1 MDVRAAQG
9 TRDQLLAENATL
21 RAELSALK
29 GDVFDASD
37 IGFCIIEVR
46 FDASGMADNYRFLSV
61 NRAFEKH
68 TGLAHAEGRWIR
80 EMVPDHDEHWFD
92 VYGQVA
98 RTGEPV
104 QFESEAR
111 ALGRY
116 FMVQAARIGAPE
128 LHRISVLFTDI
139 TERRAAERALE
150 QSERHWRG
158 LFEHF
163 DEAFALAEVIRDE
176 DGQAVDWRFLD
187 VNPAC
192 CRVFERPAEA
202 VRARTLRE
210 LFPNLAP
217 GWVTDAARVAESGQS
232 MPFIRPLDDVRRWY
246 EGRLHPLPA
255 DRFMVIFQDVS
266 ELRRA
271 AQRREGLLHLSDR
284 LRVMEEPDD
293 IAAVAAEILGNVLE
307 ANRAGYCL
315 IGGAPGRVEV
325 QRDWTSDGR
334 TSLVGLHDL
343 RQLGTFV
350 DDLFA
355 GETIAVSDVQAEPR
369 IPLPGRFEPFQVR
382 AFLNVPLMEG
392 DHLVALMFADSRHPR
407 GWSRE
412 DIEFTR
418 ELGERTRTAIER
430 RRAEHQLQQLNAR
443 LEQLV
448 AERTRELLR
457 SEEQLRQSQK
467 MEAVGQLTGGIA
479 HDFNNLLTGISGSL
493 ELLQSR
499 IAQGRTQDLDRYINA
514 AQGASRRAAALTHR
528 LLAFSR
534 RQTLAPKPTRVNR
547 LVKGMEE
554 LISRTVGPSVSIIS
568 DLSTDLWSVLIDP
581 HQLENA
587 LLNLCINARDAMP
600 DGGTL
605 TISSRNRQIDERG
618 AKAFDLAAG
627 EYVALAVSDTGTGMA
642 PEVAAKAFEPFFT
655 TKPIGMGTGLGLSM
669 IYGFIRQSGGQA
681 RIHSEP
687 GRGCVVTLYLP
698 RHLGEVHDTPTVPT
712 GAPPRAELGETV
724 LIVDDEPTVR
734 IMVTE
739 VLEDLGYHAVEAGDG
754 RAGLQ
759 ILNSSLEIDLLITDV
774 GLPGGMNGRQ
784 MADAA
789 RVRRPDLKVLFITG
803 YAESSVFENG
813 PVQDGMH
820 VLTKPFSVDS
830 LARRIRD
837 LIETTVP

>member
-9 TRDQLLAENATL
+9 IRDQLLAENATL
-21 RAELSALK
+21 RAEVSALK
-29 GDVFDASD
+29 GDVFDASQ
-37 IGFCIIEVR
+37 IGFCIIEVS
-46 FDASGMADNYRFLSV
+46 FDHRGQASDYRFLSV
-61 NRAFEKH
+61 NRAFEAH
-68 TGLAHAEGRWIR
+68 TGLTQAEGRWMR
-80 EMVPDHDEHWFD
+80 DLVPDHDAHWFEM
-92 VYGQVA
+92 YGRVA
-98 RTGEPV
+98 LTGEPA
-104 QFESEAR
+104 QFENEAR
-111 ALGRY
+111 AMGRH
-116 FMVQAARIGAPE
+116 FMVQAARIGEPSQ
-128 LHRISVLFTDI
+128 HRVAILFTDI
-139 TERRAAERALE
+139 TKRRLAEQALE

-163 DEAFALAEVIRDE
+163 DEAFALAEVIRD
-176 DGQAVDWRFLD
+176 DAGQAIDWRFLD

-192 CRVFERPAEA
+192 CALLGRPAEG

-217 GWVTDAARVAESGQS
+217 GWIADAARVAESGQS
-232 MPFIRPLDDVRRWY
+232 RPFIRPLDDVRRWY
-246 EGRLHPLPA
+246 EGRLHPLPG

-271 AQRREGLLHLSDR
+271 AQRREGLLHLSDQ
-284 LRVMEEPDD
+284 LRGLDEPDD

-307 ANRAGYCL
+307 ASRAGYCL
-315 IGGAPGRVEV
+315 ISAESGTVDV
-325 QRDWTSDGR
+325 QRDWSSDGR
-334 TSLVGLHDL
+334 PSLVGPHNLHDL
-343 RQLGTFV
+343 GTYV
-350 DDLFA
+350 DELMT
-355 GETIAVSDVQAEPR
+355 GKSIAVTDVLDDSR
-369 IPLPGRFEPFQVR
+369 IPYPDRFERYQTR
-382 AFLNVPLMEG
+382 AFLNVPLME
-392 DHLVALMFADSRHPR
+392 DARLVALMFADSAHPR
-407 GWSRE
+407 SWSQE

-534 RQTLAPKPTRVNR
+534 RQTLAPKTTQVNR

-554 LISRTVGPSVSIIS
+554 LISRTMGPSVSIIS
-568 DLSTDLWSVLIDP
+568 DLSTDLWNVLIDP

-605 TISSRNRQIDERG
+605 TISSRNRSIDERG
-618 AKAFDLAAG
+618 AQTFDLEAG

-681 RIHSEP
+681 RIHSQP

-698 RHLGEVHDTPTVPT
+698 RHSGQVQEVPT
-712 GAPPRAELGETV
+712 LPMGAPPRAEVGETV

-734 IMVTE
+734 IMITE
-739 VLEDLGYHAVEAGDG
+739 VLEDLGYQAVEAADG
-754 RAGLQ
+754 RSGLQ
-759 ILNSSLEIDLLITDV
+759 ILNSSLKIDLLITDV

-813 PVQDGMH
+813 NPQDGMH

-830 LARRIRD
+830 LARRIRS
-837 LIETTVP
+837 LIAS

>member
-1 MDVRAAQG
+1 MDAGAAFG
-9 TRDQLLAENATL
+9 TREELLAENAKL
-21 RAELSALK
+21 RGELEALK

-37 IGFCIIEVR
+37 VGFCIIEVR
-46 FDASGMADNYRFLSV
+46 FGPLDEALDYKFLSV

-68 TGLAHAEGRWIR
+68 TGLEQAEGRWMR
-80 EMVPDHDEHWFD
+80 DLVPDMDESWFR
-92 VYGQVA
+92 VYGDVA
-98 RTGEPV
+98 RTGEPAC
-104 QFESEAR
+104 FESDAR
-111 ALGRY
+111 AMGRY
-116 FMVQAARIGAPE
+116 FMVQAARIGSAE
-128 LHRISVLFTDI
+128 QHRVSVIFHDI
-139 TERRAAERALE
+139 TERRLAEKAL
-150 QSERHWRG
+150 QDSERHWRG

-163 DEAFALAEVIRDE
+163 DEAFALAEVVRDE
-176 DGQAVDWRFLD
+176 QGTAVDWRFLD

-192 CRVFERPAEA
+192 CRILGRTAEKVQA
-202 VRARTLRE
+202 KTLRA

-217 GWVTDAARVAESGQS
+217 GWVADAARVAETGQS
-232 MPFIRPLDDVRRWY
+232 MPFIRPLEDVRRWY

-271 AQRREGLLHLSDR
+271 GQRREGLWHLSDR
-284 LRVMEEPDD
+284 LRVLDDPND
-293 IAAVAAEILGNVLE
+293 IAGIAAEILGTALE
-307 ANRAGYCL
+307 AGRAGYCL
-315 IGGAPGRVEV
+315 IGRTPGQVEV
-325 QRDWTSDGR
+325 QRDWSNDGR
-334 TSLVGLHDL
+334 ASIAGPHDL
-343 RQLGTFV
+343 KAFGSYV
-350 DDLFA
+350 DSLFSGQA
-355 GETIAVSDVQAEPR
+355 IMVSDVLTDAR
-369 IPLPGRFEPFQVR
+369 IPEPARFEPYQTR
-382 AFLNVPLMEG
+382 AFINVPLMEG
-392 DHLVALMFADSRHPR
+392 DRLVALIFADCRYPR
-407 GWSRE
+407 AWSQE
-412 DIEFTR
+412 DVEFTQ

-430 RRAEHQLQQLNAR
+430 RRAEQQLQQLNAS
-443 LEQLV
+443 LEHSV
-448 AERTRELLR
+448 AERTRDLLR

-493 ELLQSR
+493 ELLQNR

-534 RQTLAPKPTRVNR
+534 RQTLAPKPTQVNQ
-547 LVKGMEE
+547 LVRGMEE
-554 LISRTVGPSVSIIS
+554 LISRTVGPAVAVLS

-605 TISSRNRQIDERG
+605 TISSRNRSIDERG
-618 AKAFDLAAG
+618 SQAFDLDAG
-627 EYVALAVSDTGTGMA
+627 EYVALAVTDTGMGMA

-681 RIHSEP
+681 RIHSQA
-687 GRGCVVTLYLP
+687 GKGCVVTLYLP
-698 RHLGEVHDTPTVPT
+698 RHYGEVVETAPAPAT
-712 GAPPRAELGETV
+712 APPRAQVGETV
-724 LIVDDEPTVR
+724 LVVDDEPTVR

-739 VLEDLGYHAVEAGDG
+739 VLEDLGYHAVEAADG

-759 ILNSSLEIDLLITDV
+759 ILNSGAKIDLLITDV

-789 RVRRPDLKVLFITG
+789 RVQRPELNVLFITG

-813 PVQDGMH
+813 PVQHGMH

-830 LARRIRD
+830 LARRIRE
-837 LIETTVP
+837 LIEHAKA

>member
-1 MDVRAAQG
+1 MDVHAAQG

-21 RAELSALK
+21 RAELESLK
-29 GDVFDASD
+29 GDVFEASD

-46 FDASGMADNYRFLSV
+46 FNQEGVADNYRFLSV

-68 TGLAHAEGRWIR
+68 TGLVQPEGRWMRDLI
-80 EMVPDHDEHWFD
+80 PDHDEHWFET
-92 VYGQVA
+92 YGRVA
-98 RTGEPV
+98 LTGKPV
-104 QFESEAR
+104 QFENEAR
-111 ALGRY
+111 AMGRY
-116 FMVQAARIGAPE
+116 FMVQAARIGDPA
-128 LHRISVLFTDI
+128 LHRVSILFSDISK
-139 TERRAAERALE
+139 RRYAERALE

-163 DEAFALAEVIRDE
+163 DEAFALAKVVR
-176 DGQAVDWRFLD
+176 DGQGHAVDWHFLD
-187 VNPAC
+187 VNPAF
-192 CRVFERPAEA
+192 CRLLDQPADA
-202 VRARTLRE
+202 VRDRTLHA

-217 GWVTDAARVAESGQS
+217 GWIADAARVTETGQS
-232 MPFIRPLDDVRRWY
+232 CPFIRPLNDVRRWY
-246 EGRLHPLPA
+246 EGRLHPLPG

-284 LRVMEEPDD
+284 LRTMDSPDD
-293 IAAVAAEILGNVLE
+293 IAGAAAEILGNVLE
-307 ANRAGYCL
+307 ANRAGYSL
-315 IGGAPGRVEV
+315 IGAEPGTVEV
-325 QRDWTSDGR
+325 QRDWSNDGR
-334 TSLVGLHDL
+334 MSLVGQHNVRDL
-343 RQLGTFV
+343 GPYV
-350 DDLFA
+350 NDLLK
-355 GETIAVSDVQAEPR
+355 GEAIAVSDVETDPR
-369 IPLPGRFEPFQVR
+369 VLARERFAQYGAR
-382 AFLNVPLMEG
+382 AFLNVPLME
-392 DHLVALMFADSRHPR
+392 DDRLAALMFADCSHVRV
-407 GWSRE
+407 WSPE

-430 RRAEHQLQQLNAR
+430 RRAEHQLQLLNAR

-448 AERTRELLR
+448 AERTHELLR

-499 IAQGRTQDLDRYINA
+499 IQQGRLQDLDRYINA

-534 RQTLAPKPTRVNR
+534 RQTLAPKATRVNQ
-547 LVKGMEE
+547 LVAGMEE
-554 LISRTVGPSVSIIS
+554 LISRTMGPSVSIIS

-605 TISSRNRQIDERG
+605 TISSRNRTIDERG
-618 AKAFDLAAG
+618 AQTFDLAAG

-687 GRGCVVTLYLP
+687 GTGCVVTLFLP
-698 RHLGEVHDTPTVPT
+698 RHAGEVRDAPTVPQ
-712 GAPPRAELGETV
+712 GAPPRAQTGETV

-739 VLEDLGYHAVEAGDG
+739 VLEDLGYQAIEAADG
-754 RAGLQ
+754 RGGLQ
-759 ILNSSLEIDLLITDV
+759 ILNSAVKIDLLITDV

-789 RVRRPDLKVLFITG
+789 RVRRPTLNVLFITG

-813 PVQDGMH
+813 PAHDGMH

-830 LARRIRD
+830 LARRVRG
-837 LIETTVP
+837 LIEQARH

>member
-21 RAELSALK
+21 RAELDSLK
-29 GDVFDASD
+29 RDVFDASE
-37 IGFCIIEVR
+37 IGFCIIEVH
-46 FDASGMADNYRFLSV
+46 FDSQGVADNYRFLSV
-61 NRAFEKH
+61 NRSFEKH
-68 TGLAHAEGRWIR
+68 TGLHNPEGQWMRDL
-80 EMVPDHDEHWFD
+80 VPDHDAHFFEA
-92 VYGQVA
+92 YGKVA
-98 RTGEPV
+98 LTGEPV
-104 QFESEAR
+104 QFENEAR
-111 ALGRY
+111 ALGRH

-128 LHRISVLFTDI
+128 LHRVSVLFSDI
-139 TERRAAERALE
+139 SKRRLAEQALE

-163 DEAFALAEVIRDE
+163 DEAFALAEVVRDAG
-176 DGQAVDWRFLD
+176 GQAVDWHFLD

-192 CRVFERPAEA
+192 CQLLDRPAET
-202 VRARTLRE
+202 VRSRTLRE

-217 GWVTDAARVAESGQS
+217 GWIADAARVTETGQS
-232 MPFIRPLDDVRRWY
+232 CPFIRPLNDVRRWY
-246 EGRLHPLPA
+246 EGRLHPLPG

-284 LRVMEEPDD
+284 LRTMDSPDD
-293 IAAVAAEILGNVLE
+293 IAGTAAEILGNVLE
-307 ANRAGYCL
+307 SDRAGYSL
-315 IGGAPGRVEV
+315 VGVEPGTVDV
-325 QRDWTSDGR
+325 QRDWSSDGR
-334 TSLVGLHDL
+334 SSLVGAHNVSI
-343 RQLGTFV
+343 LGTYMA
-350 DDLFA
+350 DLLK
-355 GETIAVSDVQAEPR
+355 GEVIAVSDVETDTR
-369 IPLPGRFEPFQVR
+369 IAGQKRFHQLGVR
-382 AFLNVPLMEG
+382 SFLNVPLMEG
-392 DHLVALMFADSRHPR
+392 ERLVAMMFTACRHPR
-407 GWSRE
+407 GWGQE

-430 RRAEHQLQQLNAR
+430 HRAEHQLQLLNAR

-448 AERTRELLR
+448 AERTHELLR

-493 ELLQSR
+493 ELLQGR
-499 IAQGRTQDLDRYINA
+499 IQQGRTQDLDRYINA

-534 RQTLAPKPTRVNR
+534 RQTLAPKATHVNR
-547 LVKGMEE
+547 LIRGMEE
-554 LISRTVGPSVSIIS
+554 LISRTMGPSVSIIS
-568 DLSTDLWSVLIDP
+568 DLNPDLWSVLIDP

-605 TISSRNRQIDERG
+605 TISSRNRGIDERG
-618 AKAFDLAAG
+618 AQTFDLAAG

-642 PEVAAKAFEPFFT
+642 PDVAAKAFEPFFT

-681 RIHSEP
+681 RIHTEP
-687 GRGCVVTLYLP
+687 GSGCVVTLYLP
-698 RHLGEVHDTPTVPT
+698 RHLGEVQEADV
-712 GAPPRAELGETV
+712 APQSALPRAQVGESV

-734 IMVTE
+734 IMVSE
-739 VLEDLGYHAVEAGDG
+739 VLEELGYHAIEAADG
-754 RAGLQ
+754 RSGLQ
-759 ILNSSLEIDLLITDV
+759 ILNSAAKIDLLITDV

-789 RVRRPDLKVLFITG
+789 RVNRPDLKVLFITG

-813 PVQDGMH
+813 PAHDGMH

-830 LARRIRD
+830 LARRVRG
-837 LIETTVP
+837 LIEQTAR

>member
-1 MDVRAAQG
+1 MDLRAVQG
-9 TRDQLLAENATL
+9 TRDQLLAENALL
-21 RAELSALK
+21 RAELESLK

-37 IGFCIIEVR
+37 IGFCVIEMH
-46 FDASGMADNYRFLSV
+46 FDALGKADDYRFLTV
-61 NRAFEKH
+61 NHAFARH
-68 TGLAHAEGRWIR
+68 TGLANAEGRWMR
-80 EMVPDHDEHWFD
+80 ELAPNHEDHWFEI
-92 VYGQVA
+92 YGRVA
-98 RTGEPV
+98 LTGEPL
-104 QFESEAR
+104 QFENDAT

-116 FMVQAARIGAPE
+116 FMVQAARIGDPS
-128 LHRISVLFTDI
+128 LRRVSVLFTDI
-139 TERRAAERALE
+139 TKRRLAEQALVE
-150 QSERHWRG
+150 SERHWRG

-176 DGQAVDWRFLD
+176 VGEAIDWRFLD

-192 CRVFERPAEA
+192 CRLLDRPADA

-210 LFPNLAP
+210 LFPGLAP
-217 GWVTDAARVAESGQS
+217 GWISDAGRVAESGQS
-232 MPFIRPLDDVRRWY
+232 RPFIRPLDDVRRWY
-246 EGRLHPLPA
+246 EGRLHPLPG

-284 LRVMEEPDD
+284 LRTMDAPDD
-293 IAAVAAEILGNVLE
+293 IAGVAAEILGNVLE
-307 ANRAGYCL
+307 AGRAGYSL
-315 IGGAPGRVEV
+315 IAASSGIIEV
-325 QRDWTSDGR
+325 QRDWSNDGR
-334 TSLVGLHDL
+334 ASLAGPHNL
-343 RQLGTFV
+343 RELGSYV

-355 GETIAVSDVQAEPR
+355 GNVIAVSDVRADPR
-369 IPLPGRFEPFQVR
+369 VTAPERFEQFEAR

-392 DHLVALMFADSRHPR
+392 DRLVALMFADSQHIRH
-407 GWSRE
+407 WSPE

-430 RRAEHQLQQLNAR
+430 RRAEHQLQELNAR

-499 IAQGRTQDLDRYINA
+499 IQQGRIQDLDRYINA

-534 RQTLAPKPTRVNR
+534 RQTLAPKPTHVNR

-554 LISRTVGPSVSIIS
+554 LISRTMGPSVSIIS

-605 TISSRNRQIDERG
+605 TISSRNRSIDALG
-618 AKAFDLAAG
+618 AQTFDLSAG
-627 EYVALAVSDTGTGMA
+627 EYVALAVSDTGSGMA

-698 RHLGEVHDTPTVPT
+698 RHLGEVREPLITQPGT
-712 GAPPRAELGETV
+712 PPRAELGETV

-739 VLEDLGYHAVEAGDG
+739 VLEDLGYHAIEAADG
-754 RAGLQ
+754 RGGLQ
-759 ILNSSLEIDLLITDV
+759 ILNSGVKIDLLITDV

-789 RVRRPDLKVLFITG
+789 RVHRSDLKVLFITG

-813 PVQDGMH
+813 DAQDGMH

-830 LARRIRD
+830 LARRVRG
-837 LIETTVP
+837 LIEQR

>member
-1 MDVRAAQG
+1 MDLRAVQG
-9 TRDQLLAENATL
+9 TRDQLLAENASL
-21 RAELSALK
+21 RAELDSLK

-37 IGFCIIEVR
+37 IGFCIIEMH
-46 FDASGMADNYRFLSV
+46 FDAQGNADDYRFLTV
-61 NRAFEKH
+61 NRAFARH
-68 TGLAHAEGRWIR
+68 TGLADAEGRWMR
-80 EMVPDHDEHWFD
+80 ELAPDHEDHWFEI
-92 VYGQVA
+92 YGRVA
-98 RTGEPV
+98 VTGEPL
-104 QFESEAR
+104 QFENEAT
-111 ALGRY
+111 ALDRY
-116 FMVQAARIGAPE
+116 FMVQAARIGDPA
-128 LHRISVLFTDI
+128 LRRVSILFTDI
-139 TERRAAERALE
+139 TKRRLAEQALAE
-150 QSERHWRG
+150 SERHWRG

-176 DGQAVDWRFLD
+176 AGDAIDWRFLD

-192 CRVFERPAEA
+192 CRLLDRPADA

-217 GWVTDAARVAESGQS
+217 GWISDAARVAESGQS
-232 MPFIRPLDDVRRWY
+232 RPFIRPLNDVRRWY
-246 EGRLHPLPA
+246 EGRLHPLPG

-284 LRVMEEPDD
+284 LRTMDAPDD
-293 IAAVAAEILGNVLE
+293 IAGVAAEILGNVLE
-307 ANRAGYCL
+307 AGRAGYSL
-315 IGGAPGRVEV
+315 IAANSGIIEV
-325 QRDWTSDGR
+325 QRDWSNDGR
-334 TSLVGLHDL
+334 ASLAGPHNL
-343 RQLGTFV
+343 RELGSYV

-355 GETIAVSDVQAEPR
+355 GNVIAVSDVRADSRVTAPE
-369 IPLPGRFEPFQVR
+369 RFEQFEAR

-392 DHLVALMFADSRHPR
+392 DRLVALMFADSQHPR
-407 GWSRE
+407 QWSPE

-430 RRAEHQLQQLNAR
+430 RRAEHQLQELNAR

-499 IAQGRTQDLDRYINA
+499 IQQGRIQDLDRYINA

-534 RQTLAPKPTRVNR
+534 RQTLAPKPTHVNR

-554 LISRTVGPSVSIIS
+554 LISRTMGPSVSIIS
-568 DLSTDLWSVLIDP
+568 DLSTELWSVLIDP

-605 TISSRNRQIDERG
+605 TISSRNRTIDALG
-618 AKAFDLAAG
+618 AQTFDLGAG
-627 EYVALAVSDTGTGMA
+627 EYVALAVSDTGSGMA

-698 RHLGEVHDTPTVPT
+698 RHLGEVREPLITQP

-739 VLEDLGYHAVEAGDG
+739 VLEDLGYHAIEAADG
-754 RAGLQ
+754 RGGLQ
-759 ILNSSLEIDLLITDV
+759 ILNSGVKIDLLITDV

-789 RVRRPDLKVLFITG
+789 RVHRPGLKVLFITG

-813 PVQDGMH
+813 DPEDGMH
-820 VLTKPFSVDS
+820 VMTKPFSVDS
-830 LARRIRD
+830 LARRVRG
-837 LIETTVP
+837 LIEQR

>member
-1 MDVRAAQG
+1 MDARAAHS
-9 TRDQLLAENATL
+9 TREQLLAENASL
-21 RAELSALK
+21 RSELDALK

-37 IGFCIIEVR
+37 VGFCIIEVT
-46 FDASGMADNYRFLSV
+46 FDADGTATDYRFLSV

-68 TGLAHAEGRWIR
+68 TGLTNAEGCWMR
-80 EMVPDHDEHWFD
+80 ERVPDLDESWFRI
-92 VYGQVA
+92 YGEVA
-98 RTGEPV
+98 RTGVPA
-104 QFESEAR
+104 QFENDAR
-111 ALGRY
+111 AMGRY
-116 FMVQAARIGAPE
+116 FMVQASRIGAPE
-128 LHRISVLFTDI
+128 LHRVSIIFHDI
-139 TERRAAERALE
+139 TQRRVAEQALAD
-150 QSERHWRG
+150 SEKHWRG

-163 DEAFALAEVIRDE
+163 DEGFALAEVIRDE
-176 DGQAVDWRFLD
+176 LGQAVDWRFLD

-192 CRVFERPAEA
+192 CRILDRTAES
-202 VRARTLRE
+202 VRTKTLRD
-210 LFPNLAP
+210 LFPSLAP
-217 GWVTDAARVAESGQS
+217 GWVTDAAQVAETGQS

-246 EGRLHPLPA
+246 EGRLHPLPG

-284 LRVMEEPDD
+284 LRTMGEPDD
-293 IAAVAAEILGNVLE
+293 IAGAAAEILGNVLE

-315 IGGAPGRVEV
+315 IGNDPGKVEV
-325 QRDWTSDGR
+325 QRDWSTDGR
-334 TSLVGLHDL
+334 ASLVGPHDL
-343 RQLGTFV
+343 KEFGNYAGTLV
-350 DDLFA
+350 N
-355 GETIAVSDVQAEPR
+355 GEAIVVSDVMDDPR
-369 IPLPGRFEPFQVR
+369 IPQPGVFEPYEVR
-382 AFLNVPLMEG
+382 AFINVPLMEG
-392 DHLVALMFADSRHPR
+392 DRMVALMFADSRHPR
-407 GWSRE
+407 TWSRA
-412 DIEFTR
+412 DVDFTR

-430 RRAEHQLQQLNAR
+430 RRAEQQLQQLNAR

-499 IAQGRTQDLDRYINA
+499 ILQGRTQDLDRYINA

-534 RQTLAPKPTRVNR
+534 RQTLAPKPTQVNR
-547 LVKGMEE
+547 LVTGMEE
-554 LISRTVGPSVSIIS
+554 LISRTVGPAVSVIT

-600 DGGTL
+600 RGGTL
-605 TISSRNRQIDERG
+605 TISSRNRSIDERG
-618 AKAFDLAAG
+618 AQAFDLEAG

-681 RIHSEP
+681 RIHSQA
-687 GRGCVVTLYLP
+687 GKGCVVTLYLP
-698 RHLGEVHDTPTVPT
+698 RHHGEVLEVATLPTS
-712 GAPPRAELGETV
+712 APPRAEVGETV
-724 LIVDDEPTVR
+724 LVVDDEPTVR

-739 VLEDLGYHAVEAGDG
+739 VLEDLGYHAVEAADG

-759 ILNSSLEIDLLITDV
+759 ILNSGLPIDLLITDV

-789 RVRRPDLKVLFITG
+789 RVQRPALKVLFITG

-813 PVQDGMH
+813 PAHQGMH
-820 VLTKPFSVDS
+820 VLTKPFSVDN
-830 LARRIRD
+830 LARRIRE
-837 LIETTVP
+837 LIEQQGP

>member
-9 TRDQLLAENATL
+9 IRDQLLAENATL
-21 RAELSALK
+21 RAEVSALK
-29 GDVFDASD
+29 GDVFDASQ
-37 IGFCIIEVR
+37 IGFCIIEVS
-46 FDASGMADNYRFLSV
+46 FDHRGQANDYRFLSV
-61 NRAFEKH
+61 NRAFEAH
-68 TGLAHAEGRWIR
+68 TGLTQAEGRWMR
-80 EMVPDHDEHWFD
+80 DLVPDHDAHWFEM
-92 VYGQVA
+92 YGRVA
-98 RTGEPV
+98 LTGEPA
-104 QFESEAR
+104 QFENEAR
-111 ALGRY
+111 AMGRH
-116 FMVQAARIGAPE
+116 FMVQAARIGEPSQ
-128 LHRISVLFTDI
+128 HRVAILFTDI
-139 TERRAAERALE
+139 TKRRLAEQALE

-163 DEAFALAEVIRDE
+163 DEAFALAEVIRD
-176 DGQAVDWRFLD
+176 DAGQAIDWRFLD

-192 CRVFERPAEA
+192 CALLGRPAEG

-217 GWVTDAARVAESGQS
+217 GWIADAARVAESGQS
-232 MPFIRPLDDVRRWY
+232 RPFIRPLDDVRRWY
-246 EGRLHPLPA
+246 EGRLHPLPG

-271 AQRREGLLHLSDR
+271 AQRREGLLHLSDQ
-284 LRVMEEPDD
+284 LRGLDEPDD

-307 ANRAGYCL
+307 ASRAGYCL
-315 IGGAPGRVEV
+315 ISADSGTVDV
-325 QRDWTSDGR
+325 QRDWSSDGR
-334 TSLVGLHDL
+334 PSLVGPHNLHDL
-343 RQLGTFV
+343 GTYV
-350 DDLFA
+350 DELMT
-355 GETIAVSDVQAEPR
+355 GKSIAVTDVLDDSR
-369 IPLPGRFEPFQVR
+369 IPYPARFERYQTR
-382 AFLNVPLMEG
+382 AFLNVPLME
-392 DHLVALMFADSRHPR
+392 DARLVALMFADSAHPR
-407 GWSRE
+407 SWSQE

-499 IAQGRTQDLDRYINA
+499 ITQGRTQDLDRYINA

-534 RQTLAPKPTRVNR
+534 RQTLAPKPTQVNR

-554 LISRTVGPSVSIIS
+554 LISRTMGPSVSIIS
-568 DLSTDLWSVLIDP
+568 DLSTDLWNVLIDP

-605 TISSRNRQIDERG
+605 TISSRNRSIDERS
-618 AKAFDLAAG
+618 AQTFDLEAG

-681 RIHSEP
+681 RIHSQP

-698 RHLGEVHDTPTVPT
+698 RHSGQVQEVPALPM
-712 GAPPRAELGETV
+712 GAPPRAEVGETV

-734 IMVTE
+734 IMITE
-739 VLEDLGYHAVEAGDG
+739 VLEDLGYHAVEAADG
-754 RAGLQ
+754 RSGLQ
-759 ILNSSLEIDLLITDV
+759 ILNSSLKIDLLITDV

-813 PVQDGMH
+813 NPQDGMH

-830 LARRIRD
+830 LARRIRS
-837 LIETTVP
+837 LIAS

>member
-1 MDVRAAQG
+1 MDALAGQG
-9 TRDQLLAENATL
+9 TRDQLLAENAIL
-21 RAELSALK
+21 RAEISALK
-29 GDVFDASD
+29 GDVFDASQ
-37 IGFCIIEVR
+37 IGFCIIEVS
-46 FDASGMADNYRFLSV
+46 FDDTGQADDYRFLSV
-61 NRAFEKH
+61 NRAFETH
-68 TGLAHAEGRWIR
+68 TGLVQAEGRWMR
-80 EMVPDHDEHWFD
+80 DLVPDHDAHWFEL
-92 VYGQVA
+92 YGKVA
-98 RTGEPV
+98 LTGEPA
-104 QFESEAR
+104 QFENEAG
-111 ALGRY
+111 AMGRH
-116 FMVQAARIGAPE
+116 FLVQAARIGEPSQ
-128 LHRISVLFTDI
+128 HRVAVLFTDI
-139 TERRAAERALE
+139 TKRRLAEQALE

-163 DEAFALAEVIRDE
+163 DEAFALAEVIRD
-176 DGQAVDWRFLD
+176 DAGQAIDWRFLD

-192 CRVFERPAEA
+192 CALLGRPAEG

-217 GWVTDAARVAESGQS
+217 GWIADAARVAESGQS
-232 MPFIRPLDDVRRWY
+232 RPFIRPLDDVRRWY
-246 EGRLHPLPA
+246 EGRLHPLPG

-271 AQRREGLLHLSDR
+271 AQRREGLLHLSDQ
-284 LRVMEEPDD
+284 LRSLDEPDD

-315 IGGAPGRVEV
+315 ISAESGMVDV
-325 QRDWTSDGR
+325 QRDWSSDGHS
-334 TSLVGLHDL
+334 SLVGPHNLHE
-343 RQLGTFV
+343 LGTYV
-350 DDLFA
+350 DELLA
-355 GETIAVSDVQAEPR
+355 GDSIAVIDVLDDPR
-369 IPLPGRFEPFQVR
+369 IPFPARFERYQTR
-382 AFLNVPLMEG
+382 AFLNVPLME
-392 DHLVALMFADSRHPR
+392 DAHLVALMFADSAHPR
-407 GWSRE
+407 SWSQE

-418 ELGERTRTAIER
+418 ELGERTRTAMER

-534 RQTLAPKPTRVNR
+534 RQTLAPKPTQVNR

-554 LISRTVGPSVSIIS
+554 LISRTMGPSVSIIS
-568 DLSTDLWSVLIDP
+568 DLSTDLWNVLIDP

-605 TISSRNRQIDERG
+605 TISSRNRSIDERG
-618 AKAFDLAAG
+618 AQAFDLAVG
-627 EYVALAVSDTGTGMA
+627 EYVALSVSDTGTGMA

-681 RIHSEP
+681 RIHSQP

-698 RHLGEVHDTPTVPT
+698 RHTGEVHEVATLPT
-712 GAPPRAELGETV
+712 GAPPRAEVGETV

-734 IMVTE
+734 IMITE
-739 VLEDLGYHAVEAGDG
+739 VLEDLGYHAVEAADG
-754 RAGLQ
+754 RSGLQ
-759 ILNSSLEIDLLITDV
+759 ILNSNLKIDLLITDV

-789 RVRRPDLKVLFITG
+789 RVKRPDLKVLFITG

-813 PVQDGMH
+813 NPQDGMH

-830 LARRIRD
+830 LARRIRN
-837 LIETTVP
+837 LIVA

>member
-1 MDVRAAQG
+1 MQG
-9 TRDQLLAENATL
+9 TRDQLLAENASL
-21 RAELSALK
+21 RAELESLK

-37 IGFCIIEVR
+37 IGFCIIEMH
-46 FDASGMADNYRFLSV
+46 FDAQGKADDYRFLTV
-61 NRAFEKH
+61 NRAFARH
-68 TGLAHAEGRWIR
+68 TGLANAEGRWMR
-80 EMVPDHDEHWFD
+80 DLVPDHEDHWFE
-92 VYGQVA
+92 VYGRVA
-98 RTGEPV
+98 LTGEPL
-104 QFESEAR
+104 QFENDAT

-116 FMVQAARIGAPE
+116 FMVQAARIGDPA
-128 LHRISVLFTDI
+128 LRRVSVLFTDI
-139 TERRAAERALE
+139 TKRRLAEQALAE
-150 QSERHWRG
+150 SERHWRG

-176 DGQAVDWRFLD
+176 EGEAVDWRFLD

-192 CRVFERPAEA
+192 CRLLDRPADA

-210 LFPNLAP
+210 LFPGLAP
-217 GWVTDAARVAESGQS
+217 GWISDAARVAESGQS
-232 MPFIRPLDDVRRWY
+232 RPFIRPLDDVRRWY
-246 EGRLHPLPA
+246 EGRLHPLPG

-284 LRVMEEPDD
+284 LRTMDSPDD
-293 IAAVAAEILGNVLE
+293 IAGVAAEILGNVLE
-307 ANRAGYCL
+307 AGRAGYSL
-315 IGGAPGRVEV
+315 IAATSGIIEV
-325 QRDWTSDGR
+325 QRDWSNDGR
-334 TSLVGLHDL
+334 ASLAGPHNI
-343 RQLGTFV
+343 RELGSYV

-355 GETIAVSDVQAEPR
+355 GNVIAVSDVRADSRVTAPE
-369 IPLPGRFEPFQVR
+369 RFEQFEAR

-392 DHLVALMFADSRHPR
+392 DRLVALMFADSQHPR
-407 GWSRE
+407 HWSSE

-430 RRAEHQLQQLNAR
+430 RRAEHQLQELNAR

-499 IAQGRTQDLDRYINA
+499 IQQGRIQDLDRYINA

-534 RQTLAPKPTRVNR
+534 RQTLAPKPTHVNR

-554 LISRTVGPSVSIIS
+554 LISRTMGPSVSIIS

-605 TISSRNRQIDERG
+605 TISSRNRTIDALG
-618 AKAFDLAAG
+618 AQTFDLTAG
-627 EYVALAVSDTGTGMA
+627 EYVALAVSDTGSGMA

-698 RHLGEVHDTPTVPT
+698 RHLGEVREPSLVKP

-739 VLEDLGYHAVEAGDG
+739 VLEDLGYHAIEAADG
-754 RAGLQ
+754 RGGLQ
-759 ILNSSLEIDLLITDV
+759 ILNSGVKIDLLITDV

-789 RVRRPDLKVLFITG
+789 RVHRPDLKVLFITG

-813 PVQDGMH
+813 DAQDGMH

-830 LARRIRD
+830 LARRVRG
-837 LIETTVP
+837 LIEQR